1 MLFYYSLARLL
12 TLYDGIQLRY
22 VPCSK
27 SLGMPDNV
35 KQYVASKG
43 VPQAD
48 FDTLDEAIAETDVLY
63 VTRIQ
68 RERFPSHEEYQAA
81 CENYVVNDK
90 R

>member
-1 MLFYYSLARLL
+1 M

-22 VPCSK
+22 VPCSQ

-35 KQYVASKG
+35 RQYVASKG

-63 VTRIQ
+63 VIRIQ
-68 RERFPSHEEYQAA
+68 RERFPSHEEYLAA

>member
-1 MLFYYSLARLL
+1 
-12 TLYDGIQLRY
+12 
-22 VPCSK
+22 
-27 SLGMPDNV
+27 MPDNV
-35 KQYVASKG
+35 RQYVKSKG

-68 RERFPSHEEYQAA
+68 RERFPSLEEYQAA